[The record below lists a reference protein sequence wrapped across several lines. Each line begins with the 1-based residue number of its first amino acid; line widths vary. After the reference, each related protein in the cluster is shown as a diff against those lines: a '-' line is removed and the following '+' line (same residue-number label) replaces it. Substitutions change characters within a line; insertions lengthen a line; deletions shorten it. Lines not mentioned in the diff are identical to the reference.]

1 MKPQITINIYTPQE
15 LNHSSYVQ
23 TGLFELEH
31 DGWLKTNV
39 MLSVKKR
46 LGTIHIKD
54 TLEEYPKAPHPKTS
68 FYELINHENGQR
80 IRFATDLY
88 DASHS
93 FSKYALEHCDFVF
106 KRNFESKYVEQLP
119 DAFQKKLYSFGWS
132 FKVQS
137 AVFKGESKRFIS
149 FVFTNLFLN
158 IKLDRYVIKR
168 LVTTFLKLRKHW
180 ANFMTTPRLDVYKEQ
195 SALAQKDYIIYQTRC
210 FAHENEPQLKS
221 LHEQRYRI
229 ILLLKHHFP
238 DLFRGG
244 LIPSKL
250 VNEKYKDAITNLK
263 TDPQSYL
270 ELVKS
275 SKIGIYTQGI
285 QDSPAWKMAEYL
297 SQGKVVIAQR
307 FKTELPVPLED
318 KKHVL
323 FFDEEH
329 QIPELCKLVLG
340 NTELASN
347 LAHNGRRYYETHI
360 SPKQN
365 IKRII
370 ELMLQSAK

>member
-80 IRFATDLY
+80 IGFATDLY

-106 KRNFESKYVEQLP
+106 KRNYESKYVEQLP
-119 DAFQKKLYSFGWS
+119 DAFQRKLYPLGWTFGVHS
-132 FKVQS
+132 KHKKSSGKFYTGLILTN
-137 AVFKGESKRFIS
+137 ARLNLKG
-149 FVFTNLFLN
+149 
-158 IKLDRYVIKR
+158 DRYFFNRI
-168 LVTTFLKLRKHW
+168 LETFQQQKKHW
-180 ANFMTTPRLDVYKEQ
+180 KFINTTRKLQSFDVKPTSPE
-195 SALAQKDYIIYQTRC
+195 KDYIVFQTRC
-210 FAHENEPQLKS
+210 FAHENEPELKQL
-221 LHEQRYRI
+221 HQQRYRI

-244 LIPSKL
+244 FIPSKL